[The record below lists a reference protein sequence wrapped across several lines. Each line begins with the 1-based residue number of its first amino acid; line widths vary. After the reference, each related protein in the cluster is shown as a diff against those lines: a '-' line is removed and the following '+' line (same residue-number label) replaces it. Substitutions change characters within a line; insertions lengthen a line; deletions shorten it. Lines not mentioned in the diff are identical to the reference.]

1 MKWVCPYCPE
11 LRHGS
16 RHWSVGRHIA
26 RKHNGIG
33 EPVSLN
39 TGFTRSQMGLDP
51 FPYQD
56 YRTNGVPNGRA
67 FTPNHQNQKNQLFDL
82 YDWFEKQILTP
93 LRQNVEFANLSD
105 QLNRKYPQG
114 KFAWNTTN
122 QYPSSAFV
130 EPRQVE
136 TDNLFGCLTLQC
148 EHCLFFYIYPFYF
161 YDQGNIAP
169 KTTKIDHDCPYD
181 LSMPS
186 PLSDNEKKNIKAEQT
201 MLIPS
206 KLKSAVLNRWS
217 NYNSFY
223 LFAIKLPNSYTK
235 GIVNIS
241 YPTNSCNKSVAL
253 QYLPEHAIEL
263 IELDNLKDDYWP
275 KRVMREKINRVTLD
289 DSELTDFLYTTNNA
303 TFGFINVRTKTCY
316 EVYLVILSPIASLNI
331 RLDNY

>member
-1 MKWVCPYCPE
+1 MNWVCPNCPE

-26 RKHNGIG
+26 RKHNCIG
-33 EPVSLN
+33 EPISLN
-39 TGFTRSQMGLDP
+39 TGITRSEMGLDY
-51 FPYQD
+51 FPSQIN
-56 YRTNGVPNGRA
+56 RTDGFPNGT
-67 FTPNHQNQKNQLFDL
+67 FTPNHPNEKFQSLEHC
-82 YDWFEKQILTP
+82 DWVEKHILRP

-105 QLNRKYPQG
+105 QLSSKFPQG
-114 KFAWNTTN
+114 KFALWK
-122 QYPSSAFV
+122 SC
-130 EPRQVE
+130 
-136 TDNLFGCLTLQC
+136 CLTLQC

-253 QYLPEHAIEL
+253 QYLPEHTIEL

-303 TFGFINVRTKTCY
+303 TFGFINVKTKTCY

-331 RLDNY
+331 RLDYY